1 MIWTRRQAMIGLGG
15 GLIGVAAREGRAQ
28 AAYPSRNIK
37 LVVPYPAG
45 GTTDLLGRLVADQI
59 KSGLNAVVVVENKP
73 GAATTLGAEQVARSE
88 PDGYTIMI
96 ATSTTLAINKTL
108 YKKLPYDP
116 VKDFAPI
123 SLVAAVPFALIINP
137 TIPAKTLAEFI
148 AYAKANPGLAYGSAG
163 NGSPHHLGAEMLRS
177 AAGIDIRHVPY
188 RGSVPAML
196 DVIAGHIPFMVVDLQ
211 PALQQIREGK
221 IKVLGVTASKR
232 VAAAPDIPTIA
243 ESGLPGYELV
253 AWQGIV
259 APSGTPRPIVDA
271 LAAQIAKLLSA
282 PETKDKLTTLALEI
296 LPGSTPDSFAAFIKS
311 EVDRWADIVKKSGA
325 ELE

>member
-1 MIWTRRQAMIGLGG
+1 MWRR
-15 GLIGVAAREGRAQ
+15 ARARAQ

-37 LVVPYPAG
+37 LIVPYPAG

-137 TIPAKTLAEFI
+137 GIPAKTLAEFI

-211 PALQQIREGK
+211 PALQQIKEGK
-221 IKVLGVTASKR
+221 LRVLGVTTSKR
-232 VAAAPDIPTIA
+232 VAAAPDIPTLA
-243 ESGLPGYELV
+243 EGGLTGYELV

-259 APSGTPRPIVDA
+259 APAGTPRPIVDA

-282 PETKDKLTTLALEI
+282 PETRDKMTTLALEI